1 MDSNGLAQHR
11 RRRVGERPHDSC
23 MLQGNRAMR
32 MSRRIAAE
40 QGRRLQSWHALHR
53 RLADDIIAVNDTVPS
68 TFFYPLESIRDQS
81 GSRARSQTLRTAA
94 RARTPTRGT
103 ARVVVMEA
111 S

>member
-1 MDSNGLAQHR
+1 
-11 RRRVGERPHDSC
+11 
-23 MLQGNRAMR
+23 

-81 GSRARSQTLRTAA
+81 GSRTAPRRHSGQPGRERRPWADRTGGSHGSV
-94 RARTPTRGT
+94 RDCG
-103 ARVVVMEA
+103 MGL
-111 S
+111 